1 MLGRTRERDRRSGA
15 ESSSVPSVPKER
27 PPVEILAPQMALA
40 SFARGSGD
48 WPAFERARDTAVRL
62 ALSQRIEDEV
72 KRFRQVMTACT
83 GWQDWAIAKASAAAT
98 APRGTRCIRTTCIEV
113 LLSENG
119 HLADDIRAAFGET
132 PDQIAARLTKRD
144 WVNFV
149 LPLLRIA
156 PGEPRPELIAAARQS
171 LRRTLFEAAASKPQD
186 SRPLGSLHARSRE
199 EAKMEDVVL
208 CEVGDDG
215 VALLTLNRPDRLN
228 AWTYQMQIALFDLL
242 QTCAEDERVRVIV
255 ITGAG
260 RGFCPGADM
269 NDLTALS
276 SGDSALEAR
285 ANRTDPRPITFAMS
299 IPKPV
304 IAAINGACAGLG
316 LAFALTCDIRFCA
329 ANAKLTTAFSR
340 RGLIAEHGT
349 SWILPR
355 LVGPA
360 RALDLLMSAR
370 VFRGSE
376 AVELGIV
383 NRAVEDEHVVDVA
396 LEYARDV
403 AANVSPAS
411 LATIKQQVYEALTR
425 PLGAA
430 LELANVLMLESFSKP
445 DFAEG
450 VQSFVEKR
458 PPAFPP
464 LAAIASP

>member
-1 MLGRTRERDRRSGA
+1 M
-15 ESSSVPSVPKER
+15 
-27 PPVEILAPQMALA
+27 
-40 SFARGSGD
+40 
-48 WPAFERARDTAVRL
+48 
-62 ALSQRIEDEV
+62 
-72 KRFRQVMTACT
+72 
-83 GWQDWAIAKASAAAT
+83 
-98 APRGTRCIRTTCIEV
+98 
-113 LLSENG
+113 
-119 HLADDIRAAFGET
+119 
-132 PDQIAARLTKRD
+132 
-144 WVNFV
+144 
-149 LPLLRIA
+149 
-156 PGEPRPELIAAARQS
+156 
-171 LRRTLFEAAASKPQD
+171 
-186 SRPLGSLHARSRE
+186 
-199 EAKMEDVVL
+199 DVVL

-215 VALLTLNRPDRLN
+215 VAVLTLNRPDRLN
-228 AWTYQMQIALFDLL
+228 AWTYEMQIALFDLL
-242 QTCAEDERVRVIV
+242 QSCADDERVRVIV

-276 SGDSALEAR
+276 SDGEVVEAR

-329 ANAKLTTAFSR
+329 ASAKLTTAFAR

-360 RALDLLMSAR
+360 RALDLLISAR
-370 VFRGSE
+370 VVRGSE
-376 AVELGIV
+376 AAEFGLV
-383 NRAVEDEHVVDVA
+383 NGAVDDGRVLDVA

-411 LATIKQQVYEALTR
+411 MATIKRQVYTALTR
-425 PLGAA
+425 PLDDA
-430 LELANVLMLESFSKP
+430 LEHANALMLESFEKP

-450 VQSFVEKR
+450 VLSFVEKR

-464 LAAIASP
+464 LAAPVST